1 MSDDQPRPFRVDVD
15 VDPGEKRQF
24 RFEVSETYL
33 GDPVEIPVTVI
44 NGEGDGPR
52 VCLTAALHGDEL
64 NGVKVLQE
72 VAARYRPADIHGTL
86 VCLHVVNVPGYQAQ
100 SGIFPSTIRTSTARS
115 RARNGRTRPSGWL
128 TRCISG
134 S

>member
-1 MSDDQPRPFRVDVD
+1 MA
-15 VDPGEKRQF
+15 
-24 RFEVSETYL
+24 
-33 GDPVEIPVTVI
+33 
-44 NGEGDGPR
+44 PR

-72 VAARYRPADIHGTL
+72 VEARYRPADIHGTL

-100 SGIFPSTIRTSTARS
+100 QRYLPIYDQDSNRSFPGKSDRIRP
-115 RARNGRTRPSGWL
+115 NGWPTWC
-128 TRCISG
+128 TNG